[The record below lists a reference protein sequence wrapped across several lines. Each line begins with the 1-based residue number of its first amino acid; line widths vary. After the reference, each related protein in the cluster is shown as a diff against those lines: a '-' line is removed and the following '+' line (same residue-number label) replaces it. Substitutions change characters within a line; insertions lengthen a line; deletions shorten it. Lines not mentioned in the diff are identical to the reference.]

1 MSAYNRDLLNRKY
14 CDALK
19 DDKQDLRRCIQEIVF
34 GNANGISVSF
44 NDKQGVEVHF
54 NPVFFNQETFR
65 KGRYL
70 NSLNYAKISRFPKIL
85 SRIACSSLRNKGYI
99 EWVVNSI
106 PKLTKENLNMKIT
119 FNISS
124 KCLNKEL
131 SEVTV
136 RELLTY
142 LQRLWETIQLKL
154 RFYEYEFEHS

>member
-70 NSLNYAKISRFPKIL
+70 NSLNYSKIL
-85 SRIACSSLRNKGYI
+85 RFQKVLRKMEIDLRNKRYV
-99 EWVVNSI
+99 E
-106 PKLTKENLNMKIT
+106 
-119 FNISS
+119 
-124 KCLNKEL
+124 
-131 SEVTV
+131 
-136 RELLTY
+136 
-142 LQRLWETIQLKL
+142 
-154 RFYEYEFEHS
+154 